1 MTTSS
6 SGKTGTELDTQ
17 SLRDSFIPTFD
28 GTTTGYREWRKRIVI
43 YAKKM
48 ELSKRTQ
55 EAVLN
60 LLGSLQGTAWRIVED
75 FDLNK
80 VNDPEAFENILKQL
94 DAAFQYDN
102 KVEMPA
108 DFTAYFDS
116 AGRRPGQSLLQ
127 FVTEHDEK
135 LRRLEKHKVV
145 LPPEVQGWY
154 LLNRAN
160 LS

>member
-1 MTTSS
+1 MATSS
-6 SGKTGTELDTQ
+6 AGASKTELDTQ

-28 GTTTGYREWRKRIVI
+28 GTTSGYREWRKRIVI

-48 ELSKRTQ
+48 ELSKRSQ

-60 LLGSLQGTAWRIVED
+60 LLGSLQGTAWLIVED

-80 VNDPEAFENILKQL
+80 VNDPDAFEGILKQL

-116 AGRRPGQSLLQ
+116 TGRRPGQSLLQ

-145 LPPEVQGWY
+145 LPPEV
-154 LLNRAN
+154 
-160 LS
+160 